1 MREGVDVVKFK
12 VRHAILWEGKSP
24 EVSDWDVVEAACN
37 HNAIV
42 ATSEKYGL
50 RDLWNHPS
58 VAGGPKIYILMV
70 DEDKSEQLYYFW
82 WGYYEKRTD
91 AEILEIIKG
100 GTKNEK

>member
-1 MREGVDVVKFK
+1 MGKLK
-12 VRHAILWEGKSP
+12 VRHAVLWEGKSTV
-24 EVSDWDVVEAACN
+24 VSDWEEIEAAC
-37 HNAIV
+37 HRDAIV
-42 ATSEKYGL
+42 ITSEKYGL
-50 RDLWNHPS
+50 YQLWNHQT